1 MRTIP
6 PVREIVIVVAD
17 LYLPAEAGGSWSVG
31 ASGAMRG
38 LEHAARFGATSV
50 LERGW
55 RDRLARWLGRDDL
68 AQAAPATV
76 AAAGLQTGEAQMA
89 WIATPVHLI
98 ASLTSLHLDHRSI
111 LRPPRSELERLAQ
124 DFPAAFRDSGF
135 SLQPLPCGDFLLLG
149 PSMPQALTTEPARSL
164 VGGVAESLPGGAGAP
179 LLRRLGA
186 EIEMWLHGHP
196 LSEIRASRGEPPVSA
211 LWLWG
216 GGPTERPPTDHSRGA
231 ELELA
236 FGSDAYVRGL
246 WHLQGGEMR
255 PLPQQLH
262 DIFSYPRAQRAALVM
277 EVAQVLHSNPKWN
290 VLEAVA
296 ELDRRFVWPALQA
309 LNRGAVASVLIL
321 ANDRQLLV
329 RSCDQLKIWR
339 RSRPGLKG
347 LQ

>member
-1 MRTIP
+1 M
-6 PVREIVIVVAD
+6 REIVIVVAD
-17 LYLPAEAGGSWSVG
+17 LYLPAEAGSSWSTGV
-31 ASGAMRG
+31 SGAMPG
-38 LEHAARFGATSV
+38 LEHAARFGARSV

-68 AQAAPATV
+68 AQAAPASV
-76 AAAGLQTGEAQMA
+76 AAAGLQTGDAQMA
-89 WIATPVHLI
+89 WIATPVHLT

-111 LRPPRSELERLAQ
+111 LRPPPSQLERLAQ
-124 DFPAAFRDSGF
+124 DFAAAFRDSGF
-135 SLQPLPCGDFLLLG
+135 RLQPLPCGDFLLLG

-164 VGGVAESLPGGAGAP
+164 VGGLAQSLPGGAGAP
-179 LLRRLGA
+179 PLRRLGA

-196 LSEIRASRGEPPVSA
+196 LNQMRASRGEPAVSA

-216 GGPTERPPTDHSRGA
+216 GGPTAPHAQQAPTDGSGGA
-231 ELELA
+231 GLELA
-236 FGSDAYVRGL
+236 FGSDAYLRGL
-246 WHLQGGEMR
+246 WHLQGGQAR
-255 PLPQQLH
+255 PLPQQLS
-262 DIFSYPRAQRAALVM
+262 DIFGYPRAQRAALVM

-296 ELDRRFVWPALQA
+296 ELDRRFVWPALQT

-329 RSCDQLKIWR
+329 RSCDHLKIWR

>member
-1 MRTIP
+1 M
-6 PVREIVIVVAD
+6 REIVIVVTD
-17 LYLPAEAGGSWSVG
+17 LYLPAEAGHSWSVG
-31 ASGAMRG
+31 ASRAMPG
-38 LEHAARFGATSV
+38 LERAARLGARSM

-55 RDRLARWLGRDDL
+55 RDRLARWLGRNDL
-68 AQAAPATV
+68 AQAAPASV
-76 AAAGLQTGEAQMA
+76 AAAGQTTGDAQMA

-111 LRPPRSELERLAQ
+111 LRPPRWELERLAQ

-149 PSMPQALTTEPARSL
+149 PSLPQALTTEPARSL

-196 LSEIRASRGEPPVSA
+196 LNELRASRGEPPVSA

-216 GGPTERPPTDHSRGA
+216 GGPTALAQPAPADRRGGV

-246 WHLQGGEMR
+246 WHLQGGQIR
-255 PLPQQLH
+255 PLPRQLH
-262 DIFSYPRAQRAALVM
+262 EIFSYPRAQRAALVM
-277 EVAQVLHSNPKWN
+277 EVAQVLHSNPKWT

-296 ELDRRFVWPALQA
+296 ELDQRFVGPALQS
-309 LNRGAVASVLIL
+309 LGRGAVASVLIL

-329 RSCDQLKIWR
+329 RSRDRLKIWR
-339 RSRPGLKG
+339 RSRPGLMG